1 MIRPELSRAA
11 DADLVAMLE
20 YGGETFGWE
29 AAEDY
34 LASFER
40 VLVLLCEHPRAG
52 AVHETV
58 RPPIRS
64 IAHRRHR
71 VYYDLLDDRVV
82 VRRILHM
89 SMDVAQHL

>member
-1 MIRPELSRAA
+1 MIRLELSRAA
-11 DADLVAMLE
+11 DADLVGMLE

-40 VLVLLCEHPRAG
+40 VFALLCEHPRAG
-52 AVHETV
+52 AVNDAV
-58 RPPIRS
+58 KPPIQS

-71 VYYDLLDDRVV
+71 IYYDLLDDRLV

-89 SMDVAQHL
+89 TMDVAQHL